1 MRIMKNLKGEPYG
14 GAWPIEDSNVLDC
27 INNFLHGKKYIEL
40 NTINTQTYLE
50 RFFEFICGSNNDLH
64 GIGDYTSKAFSL
76 GTTNAFDSFFIKH
89 SKKRLVSFSGEYVY
103 HGIVQRTID
112 GSTNT
117 LTDADQLKK
126 GDALVIS
133 VPFADT
139 GDEHEQLEDVL
150 IACDN
155 LSIPVLIDMAYIN
168 IAQGLSIDLTHKCID
183 SITSSLSK
191 VFFIPEC
198 RAGIRLQK
206 KNLDDN
212 LDMMSEN
219 NYVNRM
225 AVNLSIELFD
235 NFDSNYITTKY
246 KQQQVNFC
254 EQLELQQSKTV
265 IFGIDRNKKFKQY
278 NRGTNTNRLC
288 FSKHFTNG
296 V

>member
-27 INNFLHGKKYIEL
+27 INNFLYGKKYIEL

-117 LTDADQLKK
+117 LTDSDQLKK

-150 IACDN
+150 IACFSKN
-155 LSIPVLIDMAYIN
+155 FFVFLITN
-168 IAQGLSIDLTHKCID
+168 
-183 SITSSLSK
+183 
-191 VFFIPEC
+191 
-198 RAGIRLQK
+198 
-206 KNLDDN
+206 
-212 LDMMSEN
+212 SEN
-219 NYVNRM
+219 LLFRTLNSSEFCIFL
-225 AVNLSIELFD
+225 ASNLLNFHMRLFIFFL
-235 NFDSNYITTKY
+235 NLILNLKYSLNSSCIFEIPSVFINEKSNPSNDVPLIIPREQYSFFFMIIIITFII
-246 KQQQVNFC
+246 KQ
-254 EQLELQQSKTV
+254 
-265 IFGIDRNKKFKQY
+265 
-278 NRGTNTNRLC
+278 
-288 FSKHFTNG
+288 
-296 V
+296 